1 MYAFEKV
8 IRNAKHT
15 RRYTIRTVDSG
26 WEVITEEDNRSL
38 RRVHYDDWHRVERAQ
53 RSIEQELEALA
64 RVGWTE
70 DTVEV

>member
-53 RSIEQELEALA
+53 RSIEQEVEALA
-64 RVGWTE
+64 RVGWT
-70 DTVEV
+70 DDAVEV